1 MMNHQQIY
9 QAYQSRFISNSSI
22 MENAEDQ
29 LIVEYA
35 SGADMMVLFMLLTL
49 YGIAYISK
57 RPDPVLL

>member
-1 MMNHQQIY
+1 
-9 QAYQSRFISNSSI
+9 
-22 MENAEDQ
+22 MENAEDP